1 MDLNPEFAGSLPMA
15 NHNLPE
21 VILDQTPMSMRAHE
35 QQESARVVLETR
47 VIQNLIFS
55 YFNIVKKSVSDMV
68 PKTVMKFLLNESR
81 KICQSELVAQIYKAG
96 DLESLLVED
105 PMIVQQRESCRKSI
119 RALRT
124 AQEILAEVAKFDL

>member
-1 MDLNPEFAGSLPMA
+1 
-15 NHNLPE
+15 
-21 VILDQTPMSMRAHE
+21 
-35 QQESARVVLETR
+35 
-47 VIQNLIFS
+47 
-55 YFNIVKKSVSDMV
+55 MV

-105 PMIVQQRESCRKSI
+105 PMIVQQRESCKKAI

-124 AQEILAEVAKFDL
+124 AQEILAEVAKFDLWPYSFLPNQ